1 MKGALKL
8 RFDRFS
14 CQMFSISTTTNVTRL
29 QCCIEV
35 TVRKQ
40 WKATTCCL
48 LHKSF
53 IHFCVK
59 LETTKKMPRL
69 HCLLQCKKKNVKL
82 ILWLQLW
89 VCLLLQ
95 DGWVGFKAVL
105 LKKRLTA
112 ADFYNGYLHQRT
124 ESLFVSQKRIE
135 AHPVRE
141 NSTL

>member
-1 MKGALKL
+1 MKKCQ
-8 RFDRFS
+8 DCTVFS
-14 CQMFSISTTTNVTRL
+14 DV
-29 QCCIEV
+29 
-35 TVRKQ
+35 
-40 WKATTCCL
+40 
-48 LHKSF
+48 
-53 IHFCVK
+53 
-59 LETTKKMPRL
+59 
-69 HCLLQCKKKNVKL
+69 KKKKVKL

-95 DGWVGFKAVL
+95 DGWVGFNAVL

-124 ESLFVSQKRIE
+124 ESLFVSQKQIE

>member
-14 CQMFSISTTTNVTRL
+14 CQMFSTMTNVTRL
-29 QCCIEV
+29 QCCISNV
-35 TVRKQ
+35 
-40 WKATTCCL
+40 
-48 LHKSF
+48 
-53 IHFCVK
+53 
-59 LETTKKMPRL
+59 
-69 HCLLQCKKKNVKL
+69 KKKRNVKL

-95 DGWVGFKAVL
+95 DGWVGFNAVL